1 MWNRN
6 FVKGFF
12 DLEDEVEKGP
22 FLKARA
28 FKLETYFCTFIIRSL
43 TMETA

>member
-12 DLEDEVEKGP
+12 DLEDEVEVEKGP

-28 FKLETYFCTFIIRSL
+28 VQTGNIFLHIYH
-43 TMETA
+43 

>member
-28 FKLETYFCTFIIRSL
+28 VQTGNIFLHIYH
-43 TMETA
+43 